1 MSKQLEVPDHLVPA
15 LERML
20 AISAS
25 KRNDY
30 SRTGPWA
37 NFRDTS
43 EFFGLANW
51 QSAVFNQIQKLS
63 RVRSLSDG
71 RQVMN
76 EPLED
81 TLLDNANYAL
91 FAYAMYLE
99 QQSETANIE
108 VAVDT
113 AAGAFTAYTIV
124 DGKLSCCG
132 VPEEAEHHPNCQLI
146 EAYRSRRIY
155 PAQSLD
161 STGG

>member
-1 MSKQLEVPDHLVPA
+1 MVKRLDVPDHLVPA

-20 AISAS
+20 SVSAK

-37 NFRDTS
+37 NFKDTS

-71 RQVMN
+71 REVMN

-91 FAYAMYLE
+91 FAYAMFLE
-99 QQSETANIE
+99 KLAEAEANLP
-108 VAVDT
+108 VNA
-113 AAGAFTAYTIV
+113 
-124 DGKLSCCG
+124 DGTLECCG
-132 VPEEAEHHPNCQLI
+132 GELGSHIRGCTKPLATTHVREAV
-146 EAYRSRRIY
+146 AYEPPKSV
-155 PAQSLD
+155 
-161 STGG
+161 T